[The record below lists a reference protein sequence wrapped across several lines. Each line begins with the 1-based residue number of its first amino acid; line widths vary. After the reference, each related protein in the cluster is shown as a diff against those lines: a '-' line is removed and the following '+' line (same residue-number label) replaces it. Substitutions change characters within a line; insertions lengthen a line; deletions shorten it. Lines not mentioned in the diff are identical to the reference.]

1 MDEEH
6 WTWSRAPFGVLTL
19 ESGRELCMASAAG
32 REEGGLNIALGGI
45 GGGAG
50 KD

>member
-6 WTWSRAPFGVLTL
+6 WIWSTVPFRALTL
-19 ESGRELCMASAAG
+19 ESGGELGVASAAG
-32 REEGGLNIALGGI
+32 REGLNMALGGI
-45 GGGAG
+45 GGGVG